1 MSKPRRDKEYLG
13 DVQEAVQRIISYTS
27 GLSYEQFLKDARTQ
41 DAVIRN
47 LQIIGEASKKLSI
60 RLKQTFPKIPW
71 KEMSG
76 IRDKIV
82 HDYFGINYDIVWNVS
97 KNELPVLLNEIES
110 IQKEGE

>member
-97 KNELPVLLNEIES
+97 KHELPVLLNEIES

>member
-13 DVQEAVQRIISYTS
+13 DIHEAIQRIISYTS
-27 GLSYEQFLKDARTQ
+27 SLSYEQFLKDARTQ

-47 LQIIGEASKKLSI
+47 LQIIGEASKKLPLH
-60 RLKQTFPKIPW
+60 LKQTFPKIPR

-82 HDYFGINYDIVWNVS
+82 HGYFGIDYDIVWNVS
-97 KNELPVLLNEIES
+97 KHELPPLLNEIER
-110 IQKEGE
+110 IQKEVE